1 MLDGFNFPE
10 VPDAVE
16 ALKKKVEDKVDH
28 KYEVVEYSDFL
39 KEMVGTTLDDFDE
52 PNEFLSEDE
61 DNAEMISDKVED
73 I

>member
-16 ALKKKVEDKVDH
+16 SLKKKVEDKVDH